1 MTLVLVNVD
10 PGADGNSQCSPTR
23 AAVAGFGWPLQRVLS
38 LAKMAPPEG
47 LCRRLRTTRDALIFV
62 RGSKAPVLAP
72 RRNKQIVSFDNFTS
86 RQGARTSS
94 ALKKQMVLK
103 RQILLSVIELVD
115 LSTRLFDCVTAHTPA
130 AHASRSPAEIAPGRE
145 YLAQS

>member
-1 MTLVLVNVD
+1 MSSTPHDARRVD
-10 PGADGNSQCSPTR
+10 I
-23 AAVAGFGWPLQRVLS
+23 
-38 LAKMAPPEG
+38 
-47 LCRRLRTTRDALIFV
+47 RTWVESAR
-62 RGSKAPVLAP
+62 PCP